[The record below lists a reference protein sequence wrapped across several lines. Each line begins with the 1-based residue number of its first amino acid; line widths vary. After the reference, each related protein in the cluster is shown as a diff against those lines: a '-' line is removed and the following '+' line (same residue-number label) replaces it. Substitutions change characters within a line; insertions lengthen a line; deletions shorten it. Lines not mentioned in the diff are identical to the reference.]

1 MFFLRLLMDLLIS
14 LKCFL
19 KKSIENQ
26 ISKQEI
32 HMFQFLTIL
41 GYARRQQ
48 IIYIFL
54 KKLKGS

>member
-1 MFFLRLLMDLLIS
+1 MDLLIS
-14 LKCFL
+14 LKCFKK

-32 HMFQFLTIL
+32 HMFEFLTIL

-48 IIYIFL
+48 IIYNFL

>member
-1 MFFLRLLMDLLIS
+1 MDLLIS
-14 LKCFL
+14 LKCFK

-48 IIYIFL
+48 IIYIFF